1 MFERENDSETELNI
15 LLGFLI
21 KKATKS
27 FSRESYTQIFTSV
40 E

>member
-1 MFERENDSETELNI
+1 MFERENDSEPELNI

-21 KKATKS
+21 KKQQS
-27 FSRESYTQIFTSV
+27 FSRESFTQIFTSV